1 MSVLTIDV
9 VGRAMFGADLVT
21 EAPPLKRSLAT
32 GQRLA
37 LLGAFLP
44 APRGPMTTW
53 VVQRLARRLATARSR
68 TRSSNSSATA
78 SSRPRE
84 PGSHRRRGDTAGT
97 RNMVEPLAAAR
108 ETDGSTQN
116 KQEIRNE

>member
-1 MSVLTIDV
+1 MSVLTFDV

-44 APRGPMTTW
+44 AAQGPVTTRFA
-53 VVQRLARRLATARSR
+53 QRLARRLAAARIQDQVEQLIGHR
-68 TRSSNSSATA
+68 LGQALA
-78 SSRPRE
+78 S
-84 PGSHRRRGDTAGT
+84 
-97 RNMVEPLAAAR
+97 LAATGDVRALLGPATCWSR
-108 ETDGSTQN
+108 
-116 KQEIRNE
+116 